1 MKKLKKY
8 DEYMYIAYSKPENG
22 EQIICWADSIEE
34 LAQKMNVSIK
44 TIYRHLKNNDGQYAK
59 ILVTEY

>member
-8 DEYMYIAYSKPENG
+8 EEYMYIAYSKPENG

-34 LAQKMNVSIK
+34 LAQKMNISIK
-44 TIYRHLKNNDGQYAK
+44 TI
-59 ILVTEY
+59 